1 MHSQVPII
9 KIFRYLALPMNDPIR
24 LNFNSENVWI
34 LNVCLAII
42 MFGVALGLRPADF
55 KRLATTPRA
64 ALAGLVAQFIA
75 LPALTYLLVMV
86 IHPSPAMA
94 LGLILVSACP
104 GGNISNFMSSLAG
117 GNVALSVGLTAAG
130 SFLSVFLTP
139 LNLAWWGGLYAP
151 AAALLRQVEVNLT
164 DVFTTIFLI
173 AGIPL
178 MLGMLVNSRYPQ
190 AAIQLSRWLKPASI
204 LLFIGFVIVA
214 FVQNTDAFI
223 NYIHLIFFIVLVHNA
238 LAFTTGYWVAKIG
251 RAPYND
257 QRTIAIETGI
267 QNSGLGLALIFTFFN
282 GLGEMAIVAGWWG
295 IWHIV
300 SGLGLSYYWSRN
312 PTSAL

>member
-1 MHSQVPII
+1 MLYTGYHYFLVHSNYMDQPIQLH
-9 KIFRYLALPMNDPIR
+9 FTAGNTWV
-24 LNFNSENVWI
+24 LNF
-34 LNVCLAII
+34 CLAII
-42 MFGVALGLRPADF
+42 MFGVALELKIDDF
-55 KRLATTPRA
+55 KRLSKTPGTA
-64 ALAGLVAQFIA
+64 MAGLVAQFIA
-75 LPALTYLLVMV
+75 LPAITYLLVMV

-94 LGLILVSACP
+94 LGLILVSVCP

-139 LNLAWWGGLYAP
+139 LNLQWWGSLYAP
-151 AAALLRQVEVNLT
+151 ASALLREVEVSLQ
-164 DVFTTIFLI
+164 DVFITIFLI

-178 MLGMLVNSRYPQ
+178 MLGMLVNYRYPQ
-190 AAIQLSRWLKPASI
+190 LAKQLSRWLKPASI
-204 LLFIGFVIVA
+204 IVFIGFVIVA
-214 FVQNTDAFI
+214 FSQNTDAFLK
-223 NYIHLIFFIVLVHNA
+223 YIHLIFFIVLIHNA
-238 LAFTTGYWVAKIG
+238 LAFTTGYWVARIG
-251 RAPYND
+251 RAAWND

-267 QNSGLGLALIFTFFN
+267 QNSGLGLVLIFSFFN

-312 PTSAL
+312 PAPAL